1 MNEVSNAEDIKVTTV
16 DNFIKEHHLS
26 SIKLLKSDTEGYE
39 LEVLKGAAD
48 SLKNQLVDMVYMDV
62 GFSEADKQH
71 TYWIEIVKAL

>member
-16 DNFIKEHHLS
+16 DNFIKE
-26 SIKLLKSDTEGYE
+26 
-39 LEVLKGAAD
+39 LKGAAD